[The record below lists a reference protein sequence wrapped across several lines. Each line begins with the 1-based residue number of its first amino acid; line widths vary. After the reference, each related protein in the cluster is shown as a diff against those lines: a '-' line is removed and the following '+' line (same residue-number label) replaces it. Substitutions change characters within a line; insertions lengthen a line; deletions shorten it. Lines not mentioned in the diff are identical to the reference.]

1 MFKNMKR
8 INKFFVLELITCILL
23 LISPYYLFEG
33 KLFIGGDDTRLQ
45 YLYPEI
51 FLKHIAPYSW
61 NRFASVGTSITSQFY
76 LPFLVIWSILES
88 IINNKIILS
97 YFLRYLKTAEFKNI
111 FKALI
116 ASTFFSLVAL
126 SVPWI
131 LGLFLPLFISLIILP
146 ILFTKK
152 KII

>member
-23 LISPYYLFEG
+23 LILPYYLFEG

-51 FLKHIAPYSW
+51 FLKHIAPNSW
-61 NRFASVGTSITSQFY
+61 NRFASLGTSITSQFY
-76 LPFLVIWSILES
+76 LPFLIIWSTLES

-97 YFLRYLKTAEFKNI
+97 YLAFSSPLIIGLIYFQKFLSE
-111 FKALI
+111 
-116 ASTFFSLVAL
+116 LVAERKYRL
-126 SVPWI
+126 EI
-131 LGLFLPLFISLIILP
+131 YA
-146 ILFTKK
+146 
-152 KII
+152 